1 MYVFRLFAAADEA
14 RADAVGDLG
23 REAAVGGRADGAPAQ
38 DPAHLRHP
46 HVSDNFIIESIIDN
60 RIT

>member
-14 RADAVGDLG
+14 GADAVGDLG

-38 DPAHLRHP
+38 DPAHLRHS
-46 HVSDNFIIESIIDN
+46 HVSQSGEMSEEIMQ
-60 RIT
+60 

>member
-14 RADAVGDLG
+14 GEDAVGDLG

-46 HVSDNFIIESIIDN
+46 HVRAII
-60 RIT
+60 